1 MRTLQER
8 PFHLLMATL
17 LIGSLLLDQ
26 EAGRHLP
33 TWSMPRVGLV
43 TFALGLVWIALFAGY
58 RLRHLQTRIDV
69 LEDRLE
75 RTSRRADALEDETRR
90 RRGLPFG

>member
-1 MRTLQER
+1 VRTLAER

-17 LIGSLLLDQ
+17 VVASLFVDQ
-26 EAGRHLP
+26 QAEHWPAWH
-33 TWSMPRVGLV
+33 MPHIGLV
-43 TFALGLVWIALFAGY
+43 TFALGLVWIALFAAY
-58 RLRHLQTRIDV
+58 RLRTLQQRIDV

-90 RRGLPFG
+90 RRGTPTL